1 VDFRGVSVLASNVI
15 EPEELQLKVSLAEE
29 SIIESV
35 RNAVARFVEIVDEI
49 SRIVEDLLSMRF
61 EGARNRV
68 QKSLATYASCK
79 EIVET
84 TYLRFARTSTLLMHN
99 LHYLNL
105 LNSLSSMLQN
115 VHRMLIHLL
124 PAGKNMVSSDEKALL
139 SLQKFVTLLN
149 MYLKTSLEFFNAYLS
164 RSPKT
169 EELLNQLSKISND
182 LESYIKD
189 LVLNNS
195 HFNQL
200 TPITLDMETLAYSAT
215 NLYEATLCLYLAKKS

>member
-1 VDFRGVSVLASNVI
+1 
-15 EPEELQLKVSLAEE
+15 
-29 SIIESV
+29 
-35 RNAVARFVEIVDEI
+35 
-49 SRIVEDLLSMRF
+49 
-61 EGARNRV
+61 
-68 QKSLATYASCK
+68 
-79 EIVET
+79 
-84 TYLRFARTSTLLMHN
+84 
-99 LHYLNL
+99 
-105 LNSLSSMLQN
+105 
-115 VHRMLIHLL
+115 MLIHLL

-139 SLQKFVTLLN
+139 SLQKFVALLN